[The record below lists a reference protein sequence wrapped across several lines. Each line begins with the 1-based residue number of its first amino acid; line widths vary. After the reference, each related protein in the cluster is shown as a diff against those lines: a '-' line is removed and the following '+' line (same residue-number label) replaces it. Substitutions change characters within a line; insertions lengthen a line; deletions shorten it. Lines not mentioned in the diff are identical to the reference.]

1 MKLKDLTGAIRPSEH
16 ITIIEIVRFSI
27 VETVVFS
34 GTLTEYFEK
43 DFFKK
48 LKNKNVLSVK
58 ATGEKQMEITI
69 EGKMK

>member
-1 MKLKDLTGAIRPSEH
+1 MKLKDLTGAIRQSEH